1 MGRRG
6 KGRWADIADGQ
17 HNALAF
23 AVSSRDRSVV
33 EMVVEAVKHRQVL
46 LAYQPVVQANQP
58 SKIAFYEG
66 LIRVLD
72 ETGRIIPARD
82 FISEIENTEV
92 GRILDSLALEKG
104 LKTLAEQPHIRLS
117 INMSARSIGYQRW
130 MRVLKAGL
138 KRDPTVGERLIL
150 EISEASAM
158 TVPELVIDFMS
169 KMQRHGI
176 AFALDEFGAGFTSF
190 RHLKE
195 FYFDIIKIDGQFTRG
210 INANSDNQVITCA
223 IAAIAQQFEMFTVAG
238 FVDNEADAAY
248 LSSKGIDCLQGYYFA
263 APTVHP
269 PWVIGNEQQ
278 LQA

>member
-6 KGRWADIADGQ
+6 QGRWADIADGQ
-17 HNALAF
+17 QSALAF
-23 AVSSRDRSVV
+23 AVTSRDLNAVQ
-33 EMVVEAVKHRQVL
+33 MVIEAVKHRQVL
-46 LAYQPVVQANQP
+46 LAYQPVVQAANP
-58 SKIAFYEG
+58 SQVAFYEG

-72 ETGRIIPARD
+72 DAGRIIPAKD
-82 FISEIENTEV
+82 FISEIESTEV

-104 LKTLAEQPHIRLS
+104 LKTLSEQPHIRLS

-130 MRVLKAGL
+130 MRVLRNGL
-138 KRDPTVGERLIL
+138 ERDPTVGERLIL

-158 TVPELVIDFMS
+158 TVPELVVDFMA

-176 AFALDEFGAGFTSF
+176 AFALDDFGAGFTSF

-210 INANSDNQVITCA
+210 ISGNSDNQVITCA

-238 FVDNEADAAY
+238 FVENAEDAAY
-248 LSSKGIDCLQGYYFA
+248 LSGKGIDCLQGYYFS
-263 APTVHP
+263 APTVRP
-269 PWVIGNEQQ
+269 PWMYNSAEHRH
-278 LQA
+278 A